1 LRLCENQTGANSPN
15 GKLLAAT
22 RNNCF
27 SLLIQRARSA
37 NRLSLF
43 STEKHMLLALIS
55 ILGYLMTILSTVVIV
70 QFILSLLIAFNV
82 VSLSNNIV
90 ASIWHALNMILD
102 PFLKPIRKIMPDT
115 GMIDFSPMVLLIGL
129 RILQMLLMGLAN
141 DIAAAGM

>member
-1 LRLCENQTGANSPN
+1 MPLVPYLENP
-15 GKLLAAT
+15 
-22 RNNCF
+22 
-27 SLLIQRARSA
+27 
-37 NRLSLF
+37 
-43 STEKHMLLALIS
+43 MLLALIS

-90 ASIWHALNMILD
+90 GSIWHALNMILD
-102 PFLKPIRKIMPDT
+102 PFLRPIRRIMPDT

-141 DIAAAGM
+141 DLAMGGL